1 MNNKDALDNIRRKA
15 PTARK
20 APPPADD
27 MLVPSHQIDMMNGQ
41 LVATQQQIT
50 TLQER
55 NTELSV
61 QCTSLSTE
69 LMNLK
74 GFIYNHEQILS
85 YVVNAVMSD
94 YDKRARRQS
103 RMASIFPGSGA
114 DVNSQ
119 LVMPTSG
126 DGLHASIDDEAPP
139 SPLLHAS
146 KLLSETN
153 VEALMNN
160 RNLEPTHPLLASPT
174 PDLNGRASTGSAPP
188 SAGSTGTIH
197 FRDLD
202 NIVYPVGA
210 NNGIDPMYGDHM
222 NNIPYALPVSKPL
235 EPPLSAVPTAGQR
248 KANVE
253 NVTWLR
259 PPTILLVEDDNTC
272 RKIGTKFLSAYHCSV
287 TAAVSLIMQ

>member
-20 APPPADD
+20 APPPADE
-27 MLVPSHQIDMMNGQ
+27 MLAPSHQIDMLNGQ
-41 LVATQQQIT
+41 LVATQTQVT

-55 NTELSV
+55 NNELSI
-61 QCTSLSTE
+61 QCTSLSQE
-69 LMNLK
+69 VLSLK

-94 YDKRARRQS
+94 YDKRARRSS

-114 DVNSQ
+114 DINHMS
-119 LVMPTSG
+119 MGTSG
-126 DGLHASIDDEAPP
+126 DNLQASIEDDNPP

-153 VEALMNN
+153 VEALMNS
-160 RNLEPTHPLLASPT
+160 RNIEHTNPLLASPT
-174 PDLNGRASTGSAPP
+174 PDMNGRASTGSAPP
-188 SAGSTGTIH
+188 SAGSTGTMQ

-202 NIVYPVGA
+202 SIVYPVGA
-210 NNGIDPMYGDHM
+210 NNGIDPMYGDHV

-235 EPPLSAVPTAGQR
+235 EPPLSAVPTAAQR
-248 KANVE
+248 KANQE
-253 NVTWLR
+253 SVTWLR

-287 TAAVSLIMQ
+287 TAAVS